1 MALNG
6 QVRNQT
12 QETTWWLALAPAMVF
27 NLTPY
32 DPNTRFPATVCL
44 PEDIGETMGV
54 GHGRLKPFMKIL

>member
-1 MALNG
+1 
-6 QVRNQT
+6 
-12 QETTWWLALAPAMVF
+12 MVF